1 MKKIYTLLVALLIGY
16 TAKAQTACT
25 GRYASD
31 FFTNYTTTSAI
42 TYGSNVTYSGTTK
55 ILKLDLYQPTG
66 DTSSAR
72 PLIIWAHGGSFIGGT
87 STDADVVAL
96 SQRFAKKGYVCASI
110 NYRVG
115 VSSFDSLG
123 MIPVPS

>member
-1 MKKIYTLLVALLIGY
+1 MKKIYVLFAVILAIGF
-16 TAKAQTACT
+16 TAQGQAPCS

-31 FFTNYTTTSAI
+31 AFTTYTTTSGI
-42 TYGSNVTYSGTTK
+42 TYGQNVTYSGSTK

-66 DTSSAR
+66 DTASAR

-115 VSSFDSLG
+115 VSSFDS
-123 MIPVPS
+123 